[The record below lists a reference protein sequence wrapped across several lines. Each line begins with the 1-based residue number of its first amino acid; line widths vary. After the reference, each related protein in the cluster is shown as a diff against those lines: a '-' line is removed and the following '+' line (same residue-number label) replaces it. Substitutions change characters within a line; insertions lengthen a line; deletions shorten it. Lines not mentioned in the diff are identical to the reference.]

1 MTSPKNASEND
12 TLPRSNVDEAK
23 VVFDDNVTC
32 DGLGTERVTSKPI
45 VIPKQR
51 RAFPGLDVV
60 PECPE
65 DDIMASEG
73 SDSDTIN
80 DDDDDDDGDKTNE
93 ESIATQHARDNEN
106 DNDESGSGND
116 DEDNDGDDDDDSGK
130 LNGTVTFVEPIVLK
144 AR

>member
-23 VVFDDNVTC
+23 FVYDDNVTC
-32 DGLGTERVTSKPI
+32 DGLGTERATSKPI

-80 DDDDDDDGDKTNE
+80 DDDDDDGDKTNE
-93 ESIATQHARDNEN
+93 GSIATQHARDNEN
-106 DNDESGSGND
+106 DDDESGSGND

-130 LNGTVTFVEPIVLK
+130 SNRTVTLVEPIVLK